1 MHLKEYIDS
10 TFPGLV
16 LKPGLNQQWKN
27 GFHFDFAKELY
38 PLKEGA
44 EELNPIYF
52 RTVYHQASSLFHDL
66 FSLEDKLFFVTNIYW
81 HKDDARRR
89 KKKIKVYHHYIKRK
103 DVRLSLKQEK
113 LPYLFEDEAEAF
125 DYCTSQ
131 FSLECTKQDI
141 DYRLL
146 IQAICN
152 QDFPSLKPSL
162 TNPYYR
168 YEPDVFFI
176 NITKNIIFFLYDD
189 RGCEVIAKDI
199 ETLSPLYGKY
209 RDWVDT
215 EEVERLFS
223 SQPHVAENQGGR

>member
-1 MHLKEYIDS
+1 MH
-10 TFPGLV
+10 
-16 LKPGLNQQWKN
+16 
-27 GFHFDFAKELY
+27 
-38 PLKEGA
+38 
-44 EELNPIYF
+44 
-52 RTVYHQASSLFHDL
+52 
-66 FSLEDKLFFVTNIYW
+66 
-81 HKDDARRR
+81 
-89 KKKIKVYHHYIKRK
+89 
-103 DVRLSLKQEK
+103 
-113 LPYLFEDEAEAF
+113 FEDEAEAF
-125 DYCTSQ
+125 DYCTFQ

-141 DYRLL
+141 VYPLL

-162 TNPYYR
+162 RNPYYS

-209 RDWVDT
+209 RDWVDEYYL

-223 SQPHVAENQGGR
+223 PQPHVAENQGGR